1 MMETASETVMGKKRL
16 AKYLASKPE
25 GEYSYLD
32 KILKAYADGE
42 AARLLSK
49 YEFYDTEFYCN
60 LRRWG
65 NDFQIVVKYYN
76 LSAIMC
82 FSEAGYFYVLYP
94 GVKITNKRVKAFD
107 QSVIYCGYEEDF
119 RLETFLET
127 IYEKLKVQPELV
139 IGPIPKNR
147 RKLYALLSVFFF
159 LLPFVVA
166 GGMALYGFA
175 NGISVYGDWWMVILF
190 LGSAFLGTH
199 FYWKA
204 QK

>member
-1 MMETASETVMGKKRL
+1 MGKKRL

-25 GEYSYLD
+25 GEYSHLD

-42 AARLLSK
+42 AAQLLSK
-49 YEFYDTEFYCN
+49 YEFYDTQIT
-60 LRRWG
+60 
-65 NDFQIVVKYYN
+65 FQIVKNDNNLQIDGKYYN
-76 LSAIMC
+76 LAINIS
-82 FSEAGYFYVLYP
+82 FLE
-94 GVKITNKRVKAFD
+94 R
-107 QSVIYCGYEEDF
+107 GYEYAIYPLDKRIKQIEDRF
-119 RLETFLET
+119 ETHTYAEGDT
-127 IYEKLKVQPELV
+127 AESIITKICEKLQSHPELV

-147 RKLYALLSVFFF
+147 RKLYALLSAFFI

>member
-1 MMETASETVMGKKRL
+1 MMETASEASMGKKRL

-25 GEYSYLD
+25 GEYSHLD

-94 GVKITNKRVKAFD
+94 RVKITNKRVKAFD

>member
-16 AKYLASKPE
+16 AKYLASKSE
-25 GEYSYLD
+25 GEYSHLD

-49 YEFYDTEFYCN
+49 YGFYDTQIT
-60 LRRWG
+60 
-65 NDFQIVVKYYN
+65 FQIVKNDNNLQIDGKFYN
-76 LSAIMC
+76 LAINIS
-82 FSEAGYFYVLYP
+82 FLE
-94 GVKITNKRVKAFD
+94 R
-107 QSVIYCGYEEDF
+107 GYEYAIYPLDKHIKQIEDRF
-119 RLETFLET
+119 ETHTYAEGDT
-127 IYEKLKVQPELV
+127 AESIITKIHEKLQSQPELV

>member
-1 MMETASETVMGKKRL
+1 MGKRKL

-25 GEYSYLD
+25 GEYSHLD

-42 AARLLSK
+42 AAQLLSK

-94 GVKITNKRVKAFD
+94 RVKITNKRVKAFD

>member
-25 GEYSYLD
+25 GEYSHLD

-42 AARLLSK
+42 AAQLLSK

-94 GVKITNKRVKAFD
+94 RVKITNKRVKAFD

-147 RKLYALLSVFFF
+147 RKLYALLSAFFF
-159 LLPFVVA
+159 LLPFIVF
-166 GGMALYGFA
+166 GCMILYGVLTNTRFIG
-175 NGISVYGDWWMVILF
+175 NYWWSLIVIIPLF
-190 LGSAFLGTH
+190 LALH
-199 FYWKA
+199 FYYKTR
-204 QK
+204 K

>member
-1 MMETASETVMGKKRL
+1 MGKKRL

-25 GEYSYLD
+25 GEYSHLD

-42 AARLLSK
+42 AAQLLSK

-94 GVKITNKRVKAFD
+94 RVKITNKRVKAFD

-204 QK
+204 QDELSN

>member
-1 MMETASETVMGKKRL
+1 
-16 AKYLASKPE
+16 
-25 GEYSYLD
+25 
-32 KILKAYADGE
+32 
-42 AARLLSK
+42 
-49 YEFYDTEFYCN
+49 
-60 LRRWG
+60 
-65 NDFQIVVKYYN
+65 
-76 LSAIMC
+76 MC

-94 GVKITNKRVKAFD
+94 RVKITNKRVKAFD

>member
-49 YEFYDTEFYCN
+49 YLFYDTEFYCN

-94 GVKITNKRVKAFD
+94 RVKITNKRVKAFD

-147 RKLYALLSVFFF
+147 RKLYALLSALFIS
-159 LLPFVVA
+159 LPLVVSGCLA
-166 GGMALYGFA
+166 AYGF
-175 NGISVYGDWWMVILF
+175 ITDTKYSRFMPMPIPEKRCSLIL
-190 LGSAFLGTH
+190 AMEI
-199 FYWKA
+199 
-204 QK
+204 

>member
-1 MMETASETVMGKKRL
+1 MGKKRL

-25 GEYSYLD
+25 GEYSHLD

-42 AARLLSK
+42 AAQLLSK

-94 GVKITNKRVKAFD
+94 RVKITNKRVKAFD

>member
-42 AARLLSK
+42 AAQLLSK

-94 GVKITNKRVKAFD
+94 RVKITNKRVKAFD

-147 RKLYALLSVFFF
+147 RKLYALLSALFIS
-159 LLPFVVA
+159 LPVVVPGCA
-166 GGMALYGFA
+166 AIYGFA
-175 NGISVYGDWWMVILF
+175 KDIPVYLNWWIIILLVISLL
-190 LGSAFLGTH
+190 LGLH
-199 FYWKA
+199 FYYKTR
-204 QK
+204 K

>member
-25 GEYSYLD
+25 GEYSHLD

-42 AARLLSK
+42 AAQLLSK

-94 GVKITNKRVKAFD
+94 RVKITNKRVKAFD

>member
-1 MMETASETVMGKKRL
+1 MGKKRL
-16 AKYLASKPE
+16 AKYLASKSE
-25 GEYSYLD
+25 GEYSHLD

-49 YEFYDTEFYCN
+49 YGFYDTQIT
-60 LRRWG
+60 
-65 NDFQIVVKYYN
+65 FQIVKNDNNLQIDGKFYN
-76 LSAIMC
+76 LAINIS
-82 FSEAGYFYVLYP
+82 FLE
-94 GVKITNKRVKAFD
+94 R
-107 QSVIYCGYEEDF
+107 GYEYAIYPLDKHIKQIEDRF
-119 RLETFLET
+119 ETHTYAEGDT
-127 IYEKLKVQPELV
+127 AESIITKIHEKLQSQPELV

>member
-25 GEYSYLD
+25 GEYSHLD

-49 YEFYDTEFYCN
+49 YGFYDTQIT
-60 LRRWG
+60 
-65 NDFQIVVKYYN
+65 FQIVKNDNNLQIDGKFYN
-76 LSAIMC
+76 LAINIS
-82 FSEAGYFYVLYP
+82 FLE
-94 GVKITNKRVKAFD
+94 R
-107 QSVIYCGYEEDF
+107 GYEYAIYPLDKHIKQIEDRF
-119 RLETFLET
+119 ETHTYAEGDT
-127 IYEKLKVQPELV
+127 AESIITKIHEKLQSQPELV

>member
-1 MMETASETVMGKKRL
+1 MGKKRL

-25 GEYSYLD
+25 GEYSHLD

-94 GVKITNKRVKAFD
+94 RVKITNKIVKAFD

-147 RKLYALLSVFFF
+147 RKLYALLSALFIS
-159 LLPFVVA
+159 LPLVVSGCLA
-166 GGMALYGFA
+166 AYGF
-175 NGISVYGDWWMVILF
+175 ITDTKVYGNWWIIILF